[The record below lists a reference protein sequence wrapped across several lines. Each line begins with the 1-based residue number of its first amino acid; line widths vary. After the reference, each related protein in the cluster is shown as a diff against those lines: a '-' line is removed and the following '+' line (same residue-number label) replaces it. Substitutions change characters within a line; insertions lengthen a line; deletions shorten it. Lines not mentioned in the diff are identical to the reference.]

1 MPVAF
6 NSGMLSVT
14 PGADDI
20 YPFKLRSPFDIFD
33 TLPSRCP
40 GIFTLEPGVYAAF
53 VNINTLCM
61 RNPLYLSV
69 ILRPFLFGFFVI
81 GT

>member
-20 YPFKLRSPFDIFD
+20 YPFKLRSPFDIFG

-40 GIFTLEPGVYAAF
+40 GIFTLEPGVYTAF
-53 VNINTLCM
+53 VDVNTLRM
-61 RNPLYLSV
+61 RNSFYLSG
-69 ILRPFLFGFFVI
+69 ILRPFFLGFFVI
-81 GT
+81 GK